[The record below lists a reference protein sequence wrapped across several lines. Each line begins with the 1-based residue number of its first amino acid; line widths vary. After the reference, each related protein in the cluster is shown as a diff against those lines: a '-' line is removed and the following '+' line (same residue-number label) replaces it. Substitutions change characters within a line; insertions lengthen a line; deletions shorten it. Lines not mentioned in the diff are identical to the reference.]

1 MKDTEE
7 ERGTGSDAEAEPD
20 LPVVPSAPMAASTHI
35 FQAPKGMRDF
45 FPEDMAV
52 RRHLEQAWRSAS
64 IRHGFD
70 EINGPTFEHLDLYTI
85 KSGEGI
91 VSELFSFQ
99 RSGGDTDYA
108 LRPEFTPTLARMA
121 AAKGRS
127 LPIPTKWFAIPD
139 LFRAERPQKG
149 RLREHRQWNVDILG
163 VAGPEAD
170 AEVIAVAVAALRGL
184 GLGPTDIRVR
194 ISHRGAAA
202 SMLAALGV
210 ANDRMSD
217 AFNLIDR
224 REKLPPEVFAE
235 QAAELGLDETDITRL
250 EEMSCTRITADQSP
264 ATIAEQHGLPADSVD
279 ELEML
284 STELDR
290 RGLLP
295 FCDWDLGIVRGLA
308 YYTGTV
314 WEIHDAAG
322 AFRAL
327 AGGGRYDH
335 LVELFGGPSIP
346 ACGFG
351 MGDVVLGLLL
361 ADRGL
366 IGGDETLL
374 PRPDVF
380 VLSSGIDEAE
390 AMLVPLSTALRDIG
404 LHVRHTWKASRN
416 IGKQFKEASNC
427 HARLAVVLG
436 DEVGDGAAVVK
447 DLDAGAQFDV
457 PLRDLST
464 WIMRRLA
471 GGANSA

>member
-1 MKDTEE
+1 
-7 ERGTGSDAEAEPD
+7 
-20 LPVVPSAPMAASTHI
+20 MAASTHI

-64 IRHGFD
+64 VRHGFD

-85 KSGEGI
+85 KSGEAI
-91 VSELFSFQ
+91 VSELFAFQ

-127 LPIPTKWFAIPD
+127 LPIPTKWFSMPD

-202 SMLAALGV
+202 CMLAALGV
-210 ANDRMSD
+210 AADRMND
-217 AFNLIDR
+217 AFGLIDR
-224 REKLPPEVFAE
+224 REKLPRDVFAE
-235 QAAELGLDETDITRL
+235 QAAGLGLDAADVTRL
-250 EEMSCTRITADQSP
+250 DKMTGTCIPADQAP
-264 ATIAEQHGLPADSVD
+264 ATIAEAHGLPAESVSD
-279 ELEML
+279 LEAL
-284 STELDR
+284 AIELDR

-314 WEIHDAAG
+314 WEIHDVG
-322 AFRAL
+322 GIFRAI

-335 LVELFGGPSIP
+335 LVETFGGPSLP

-366 IGGDETLL
+366 LGGDESML

-380 VLSSGIDEAE
+380 VLSSGMDQAE

-404 LHVRHTWKASRN
+404 LHVRHTWKATRN

-436 DEVGDGAAVVK
+436 DEVSSGKAVVK
-447 DLDAGAQFDV
+447 DLDTGDQVDV
-457 PLRDLST
+457 PLRDLPT
-464 WIMRRLA
+464 WITRRLA
-471 GGANSA
+471 GGVDSA

>member
-1 MKDTEE
+1 
-7 ERGTGSDAEAEPD
+7 
-20 LPVVPSAPMAASTHI
+20 
-35 FQAPKGMRDF
+35 MRDF

-70 EINGPTFEHLDLYTI
+70 EINGPTFEHLDLYKI

-99 RSGGDTDYA
+99 RAGGDTDYA

-163 VAGPEAD
+163 IAGPEAD
-170 AEVIAVAVAALRGL
+170 AEVIAVAVAAMRGL
-184 GLGPTDIRVR
+184 GLGPADIRVR

-202 SMLAALGV
+202 SMLAALGIS
-210 ANDRMSD
+210 NDRMNE
-217 AFNLIDR
+217 AFALIDR
-224 REKLPPEVFAE
+224 REKLPEDVFAQ
-235 QAAELGLDETDITRL
+235 QAAALGLSQADVRRL
-250 EEMSCTRITADQSP
+250 GEMTGTRISADACPSSI
-264 ATIAEQHGLPADSVD
+264 ATTHGLPVESVQD
-279 ELEML
+279 LEAL
-284 STELDR
+284 SVELDR

-295 FCDWDLGIVRGLA
+295 FCEWDLGIVRGLA

-314 WEIHDAAG
+314 WEIHDASG
-322 AFRAL
+322 TFRAI

-366 IGGDETLL
+366 VGGDETLI

-380 VLSSGIDEAE
+380 VLSSGIDDAE
-390 AMLVPLSTALRDIG
+390 ALLVPLSTALRDLG
-404 LHVRHTWKASRN
+404 LHVRHTWKATRN

-427 HARLAVVLG
+427 RARLAVVLG
-436 DEVGDGAAVVK
+436 DEVTGGAAVVK
-447 DLDAGAQFDV
+447 DLDLGEQFDV
-457 PLRDLST
+457 SLRDLST
-464 WIMRRLA
+464 WITRRLSSDA
-471 GGANSA
+471 PSV

>member
-1 MKDTEE
+1 
-7 ERGTGSDAEAEPD
+7 
-20 LPVVPSAPMAASTHI
+20 MAASTHI

-52 RRHLEQAWRSAS
+52 RRHLERAWRSAS

-70 EINGPTFEHLDLYTI
+70 EINGPTFEHLDLFTI
-85 KSGEGI
+85 KSGDAI

-108 LRPEFTPTLARMA
+108 LRAEFTPTLARMA

-127 LPIPTKWFAIPD
+127 LPTPTKWFAIPD

-184 GLGPTDIRVR
+184 GLGPSDIQVR

-202 SMLAALGV
+202 SMLSALGV
-210 ANDRMSD
+210 DD
-217 AFNLIDR
+217 AGMTTAFALIDR
-224 REKLPPEVFAE
+224 KEKLPPDIFAE
-235 QAAELGLDETDITRL
+235 QAAELGLDAADIAKL
-250 EEMSCTRITADQSP
+250 DDMVGTRISAEHSP
-264 ATIAEQHGLPADSVD
+264 STIATTHGIPIESVSD
-279 ELEML
+279 LEALSAELN
-284 STELDR
+284 R

-295 FCDWDLGIVRGLA
+295 FCEWDLGIVRGLA

-314 WEIHDAAG
+314 WEIHDTG
-322 AFRAL
+322 GTFRAI

-335 LVELFGGPSIP
+335 LVERFGGPAIP

-351 MGDVVLGLLL
+351 MGDVVLALLL
-361 ADRGL
+361 KDRGL
-366 IGGDETLL
+366 LDHDEAML

-380 VLSSGIDEAE
+380 VLSSGQDAAE
-390 AMLVPLSTALRDIG
+390 AMLVPLATALRDTG
-404 LHVRHTWKASRN
+404 LHVRHTWKATRN

-436 DEVGDGAAVVK
+436 DEVGSGSAVVK
-447 DLDAGAQFDV
+447 DLDAGEQFDL

-464 WIMRRLA
+464 WIARRLA
-471 GGANSA
+471 GGVPPA

>member
-1 MKDTEE
+1 M
-7 ERGTGSDAEAEPD
+7 
-20 LPVVPSAPMAASTHI
+20 
-35 FQAPKGMRDF
+35 
-45 FPEDMAV
+45 
-52 RRHLEQAWRSAS
+52 RRHLEQAWRSSS

-85 KSGEGI
+85 KSGESI

-127 LPIPTKWFAIPD
+127 LPIPTKWFCIPD

-184 GLGPTDIRVR
+184 GLGPADIRVR
-194 ISHRGAAA
+194 ISHRAAAA

-210 ANDRMSD
+210 VDDRMNE
-217 AFNLIDR
+217 AFGLVDR

-235 QAAELGLDETDITRL
+235 QAAELGMDAADITRL
-250 EEMSCTRITADQSP
+250 ESMTGTRVPADQSP
-264 ATIAEQHGLPADSVD
+264 SAIAQHHGLPVDSVD
-279 ELEML
+279 ELEAL
-284 STELDR
+284 SVELNR

-322 AFRAL
+322 TFRAI

-335 LVELFGGPSIP
+335 LVELFGGPSLP

-351 MGDVVLGLLL
+351 MGDVVLSLLL

-366 IGGDETLL
+366 IGGDTTMP

-380 VLSSGIDEAE
+380 VLSSGHDEAE
-390 AMLVPLSTALRDIG
+390 AMLVPLSTSLRDIG
-404 LHVRHTWKASRN
+404 LHVRHTWKATRN

-427 HARLAVVLG
+427 RARLAVVLAN
-436 DEVGDGAAVVK
+436 EVDDGAAVVK
-447 DLDAGAQFDV
+447 DLDAGEQFDV
-457 PLRDLST
+457 PLRDLPT
-464 WIMRRLA
+464 WIMRHLA
-471 GGANSA
+471 GSGESA